1 VVVTQLDALLALQE
15 RDLALDR
22 LRHRRATLP
31 EREILVSTERRLSEL
46 RAAVEKLRAERDAV
60 AKDEQRLDDE
70 ARSLSGQ
77 AATAEQRLYSGEISS
92 PRELQAL
99 QTDVEQLRRHQ
110 RGIEDRE
117 LALMERR
124 EPLDERLQ
132 ALDVEIAALEVECGG
147 VRDALAAAEAVI
159 DEEARDETGARDDV
173 AAGID
178 AELVADYERCRSK
191 ANGVGAARLVGN
203 TCQGCH
209 LTIPATEVDRIRKG
223 ADGPIAHCDN
233 CGTILVP

>member
-1 VVVTQLDALLALQE
+1 VSQLDTLLALQE

-31 EREILVSTERRLSEL
+31 ERETLAVTERRLAEL
-46 RAAVEKLRAERDAV
+46 RATIETLRGERDAV

-70 ARSLSGQ
+70 ARSLAGQ

-124 EPLDERLQ
+124 EPLDAQLQ
-132 ALDVEIAALEVECGG
+132 ALDAEVAALEVECGG
-147 VRDALAAAEAVI
+147 VRDALAAAEAEI
-159 DEEARDETGARDDV
+159 DAEAQGETGARDDV

-178 AELVADYERCRSK
+178 AALVADYEECRSK
-191 ANGVGAARLVGN
+191 ANGVGAAQLVGN

-209 LTIPATEVDRIRKG
+209 LSIPATEVDRIRKG
-223 ADGPIAHCDN
+223 AAGPIAHCDN